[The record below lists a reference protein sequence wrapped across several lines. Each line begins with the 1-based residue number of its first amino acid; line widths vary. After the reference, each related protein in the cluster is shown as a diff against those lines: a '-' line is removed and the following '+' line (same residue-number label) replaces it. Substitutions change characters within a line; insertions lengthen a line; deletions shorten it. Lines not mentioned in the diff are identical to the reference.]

1 MRGEAMSKEE
11 IITAI
16 RECSKELGRTPSL
29 GELTERVH
37 VSTRTIRRLFGNY
50 GMAVRACGMEPPRGA
65 PTPLEELFKD
75 WAAVVRKLEKVPTM
89 FEYERE
95 SAYSSKPLVSRF
107 KGWRQVPQAM
117 MAYAE
122 RNNQQGEWSD
132 VLELAKANHEATW
145 GAYSTSLSTGGPQG
159 TGKILTDRPVYG
171 PPMMDAGMAY
181 GPTNE
186 MGVVYLFGMVSWD
199 LGFVVMRIQEQFPD
213 CEAMRKID
221 DQHWQL
227 VKVEFEKESRNF
239 LRHGHLPSGCDL
251 IVCWV
256 HNWPECP
263 VEVIELST
271 LRVWGRRE

>member
-1 MRGEAMSKEE
+1 
-11 IITAI
+11 
-16 RECSKELGRTPSL
+16 
-29 GELTERVH
+29 
-37 VSTRTIRRLFGNY
+37 
-50 GMAVRACGMEPPRGA
+50 MAVRASGMEPPRGA
-65 PTPLEELFKD
+65 PTPLEDLFED
-75 WAAVVRKLEKVPTM
+75 WAGVVRKLEKVPTM

-117 MAYAE
+117 LAYAE
-122 RNNQQGEWSD
+122 RHNQQGEWAD
-132 VLELAKANHEATW
+132 VLALAKANHEGTW
-145 GAYSTSLSTGGPQG
+145 GAHSTSMSTGGPQG

-199 LGFVVMRIQEQFPD
+199 LGFVVMRIQEKFPD

-227 VKVEFEKESRNF
+227 VKIEFEKESRNF

-263 VEVIELST
+263 VEVIGLSK
-271 LRVWGRRE
+271 LRVWLGWGRE